1 MGRKNCL
8 PLKVQGA
15 LQATVH
21 LWAWP
26 YRRPVLLSKKKGTQQ
41 GCATGEGA
49 LQRGCATGAL
59 PLYYLD
65 TVSLL
70 PGNIGVLPGVS
81 KKLVHLGILYCIAF
95 PSAPVF
101 LRHPVLQQVCFKITK
116 VRAIVYYNTI

>member
-59 PLYYLD
+59 PLYLAPWSNITHITDITHVMLD
-65 TVSLL
+65 THVTHVYAHSLITVVSAV
-70 PGNIGVLPGVS
+70 IDS
-81 KKLVHLGILYCIAF
+81 IDF
-95 PSAPVF
+95 S
-101 LRHPVLQQVCFKITK
+101 
-116 VRAIVYYNTI
+116 